1 LPKNSIEFT
10 GRKTNCFNWSKW
22 NWEINLASNNNRIQK
37 PLSGTIALNGKKYQI
52 DALTVAQNLSVVTE
66 KLPPS
71 NLTVFELIAL
81 GRQPYTNWI
90 GKLTDTDIA
99 KVNEAMELNQSFV
112 I

>member
-1 LPKNSIEFT
+1 
-10 GRKTNCFNWSKW
+10 
-22 NWEINLASNNNRIQK
+22 
-37 PLSGTIALNGKKYQI
+37 
-52 DALTVAQNLSVVTE
+52 VVLTE

-99 KVNEAMELNQSFV
+99 KVNEAMELTQISHLSSENIMKSAMVNCKSISCSRSAQDTANH
-112 I
+112 IR

>member
-1 LPKNSIEFT
+1 
-10 GRKTNCFNWSKW
+10 
-22 NWEINLASNNNRIQK
+22 
-37 PLSGTIALNGKKYQI
+37 
-52 DALTVAQNLSVVTE
+52 VVLTE

-99 KVNEAMELNQSFV
+99 KVNEAMELTQISHCHLKNIMKSAMVNCKVLVARALQDTHNH
-112 I
+112 IR